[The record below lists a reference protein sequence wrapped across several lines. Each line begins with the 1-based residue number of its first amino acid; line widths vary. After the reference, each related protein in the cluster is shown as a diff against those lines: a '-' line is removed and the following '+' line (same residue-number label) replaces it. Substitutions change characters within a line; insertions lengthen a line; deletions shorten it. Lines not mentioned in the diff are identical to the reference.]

1 MTVVFSKVRDHPDKI
16 NRPAQWPL
24 PLNRRNQYNGLT
36 LLAELAPDCVPLCF
50 FDPQYR
56 GVLDKMQYGNE
67 GESRGRRRSELTQMG
82 EPEIV
87 QFIQAIA
94 NTLIPSGHLFL
105 WIDKYHLCTGV
116 NHWLPDGLSIVDL
129 ITWDKGKIG
138 MGYRTRR
145 QSEHLMVIQKS
156 PKRAKGV
163 WQKHDIP
170 DVWTETPNNPDA
182 GFDADAIPDVWRETV
197 SRNGHTHRKPVKLQA
212 ALIEAVTLPGDVV
225 LDPAAGSYSALDAAL
240 QVNRNFL
247 GCDLWSE

>member
-1 MTVVFSKVRDHPDKI
+1 MTVVFSKVRDHPAPV
-16 NRPAQWPL
+16 NRPAEWPL
-24 PLNRRNQYNGLT
+24 PLNRRNKYNGLE
-36 LLAELAPDCVPLCF
+36 LLAQLAPDCVPLCF

-67 GESRGRRRSELTQMG
+67 GKSRGKRRAELPQMR
-82 EPEIV
+82 EPEIID
-87 QFIQAIA
+87 FIQAIA
-94 NTLIPSGHLFL
+94 KTLIPSGHLLL

-116 NHWLPDGLSIVDL
+116 NPWLPDNLSIVDL

-145 QSEHLMVIQKS
+145 QSEYLLVIQKS

-170 DVWTETPNNPDA
+170 DIWM
-182 GFDADAIPDVWRETV
+182 ETV
-197 SRNGHTHRKPVKLQA
+197 SKNGHTHPKPVKLQA

-240 QVNRNFL
+240 QVDRQFL

>member
-16 NRPAQWPL
+16 NRPTEWPL
-24 PLNRRNQYNGLT
+24 PLNRRHKYNGLT
-36 LLAELAPDCVPLCF
+36 LLAQLDADCVPLCF

-67 GESRGRRRSELTQMG
+67 GESRGRRRSELTQMR

-116 NHWLPDGLSIVDL
+116 NPWLPEGLSIVDL

-145 QSEHLMVIQKS
+145 QSEHLLVIQKS

-170 DVWTETPNNPDA
+170 DVWTET
-182 GFDADAIPDVWRETV
+182 V
-197 SRNGHTHRKPVKLQA
+197 SRNGHTHRKPVELQA

-240 QVNRNFL
+240 QVNRQFL
-247 GCDLWSE
+247 GCDLWME